1 MVDKQNEKIL
11 HLVRW
16 FPDLQVEPAKVEH
29 ARQGIK
35 KMDHEEVVKV
45 DDVELQEESVP
56 NSRQEF
62 ERWFESVQALDF
74 DPPILVK
81 CMHFLGASMLGNIP
95 THLFSLSEETEL
107 CEVIRNGT
115 ELRQ

>member
-1 MVDKQNEKIL
+1 
-11 HLVRW
+11 
-16 FPDLQVEPAKVEH
+16 
-29 ARQGIK
+29 
-35 KMDHEEVVKV
+35 MDHEEVVKV

-62 ERWFESVQALDF
+62 ERWFESVQALDS

-81 CMHFLGASMLGNIP
+81 CMHFLGASTLGNIP

-107 CEVIRNGT
+107 CEAIRNET
-115 ELRQ
+115 ELRR